1 MSLSNDEM
9 YLVVNKQARTASVL
23 VSKANIL
30 LVVGT
35 LNVSPVRED
44 EDEVTYRLSDIL
56 LAIVKKL
63 ADMEATLADIEKTVE
78 ETRESIPRELREA
91 AERAVAAANFVVP
104 SI

>member
-30 LVVGT
+30 QVVGY
-35 LNVSPVRED
+35 LNVPPVRED

-56 LAIVKKL
+56 LTIVKKL
-63 ADMEATLADIEKTVE
+63 ADMEATLVDIEKAVE
-78 ETRESIPRELREA
+78 ETRASIPRELV
-91 AERAVAAANFVVP
+91 RAVATASFVVP